1 MDKLRRTLSHLFNK
15 FSQVPAVREKL
26 LGFSSWLGTH
36 RNDTVLPPVAH
47 NREEGAYPVWWCW
60 YHCCTTQGNYNA
72 ICLLSHWL
80 GGHFLSPC
88 LCPYQ
93 VIQHP
98 SLFAANSLWLGLT
111 MPRNVEGQAVHQV
124 KYPCSRRLF
133 CCLHS
138 CHFFPLGP
146 NESCS
151 FCLSEKEFLSSSSHV
166 SFCYLNHDFPFSHF
180 FPHVWELPNLRD
192 SACMHAKTWDSTST
206 TGLEKFSKSVFC
218 FIFGLGEKDG
228 PKESR
233 RWGKHPRKNEVSAS
247 KIDPWHPCDNW

>member
-1 MDKLRRTLSHLFNK
+1 MLKGKLSIKWNI
-15 FSQVPAVREKL
+15 PA
-26 LGFSSWLGTH
+26 
-36 RNDTVLPPVAH
+36 
-47 NREEGAYPVWWCW
+47 
-60 YHCCTTQGNYNA
+60 QGDCSVVYIPA
-72 ICLLSHWL
+72 I
-80 GGHFLSPC
+80 
-88 LCPYQ
+88 
-93 VIQHP
+93 
-98 SLFAANSLWLGLT
+98 
-111 MPRNVEGQAVHQV
+111 
-124 KYPCSRRLF
+124 
-133 CCLHS
+133 
-138 CHFFPLGP
+138 FFPLGS

-166 SFCYLNHDFPFSHF
+166 SFCYLNHYFPFSLF

-192 SACMHAKTWDSTST
+192 SACMHTKTWDSTST